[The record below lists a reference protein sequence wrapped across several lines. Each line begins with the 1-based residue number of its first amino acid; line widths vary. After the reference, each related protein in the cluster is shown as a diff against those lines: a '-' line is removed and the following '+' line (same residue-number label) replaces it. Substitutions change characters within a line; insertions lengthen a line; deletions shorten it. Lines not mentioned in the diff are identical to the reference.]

1 LTINVFWIR
10 TFPTRLPWGHKNIP
24 YGLDI
29 EMEEDRAR
37 DEALLIVMTGL
48 SAEEEEDVEMM

>member
-1 LTINVFWIR
+1 LDPNNPYKT
-10 TFPTRLPWGHKNIP
+10 LPWGHKNIP

-37 DEALLIVMTGL
+37 DEALLNVMTGL
-48 SAEEEEDVEMM
+48 SAEKEDVEVM

>member
-1 LTINVFWIR
+1 
-10 TFPTRLPWGHKNIP
+10 
-24 YGLDI
+24 
-29 EMEEDRAR
+29 MEEDRAR